1 MTRPLSL
8 IALAALVPLSACD
21 WSQKKPQTLNVG
33 EGSSTISAGGH
44 QHLPGQLGESEPGAA
59 KVVVGGERSLR
70 LHGRG
75 ISRKRQTLI

>member
-8 IALAALVPLSACD
+8 FALAALVPLSACD
-21 WSQKKPQTLNVG
+21 WSQKKPETLGVRG
-33 EGSSTISAGGH
+33 GSSTVSAGGH
-44 QHLPGQLGESEPGAA
+44 QHLPGQLGQSETGATG
-59 KVVVGGERSLR
+59 VVVGGERSLR